1 MFLAAAVSC
10 GGGSKKQVK
19 GESGKSGK
27 AGCEL
32 CGEATGY
39 AQIFDGDQSLARDR
53 AIDDAM
59 NKLVGSKLGTF
70 VAGTSGVEDFALV
83 SSIVEAKTS
92 GMVRNWKVLKEGAQ
106 EGSFVI
112 TIYGE
117 VFPQAVNDTI
127 EATLKNY
134 GRPKFMVLIRETF
147 EGKQNMP
154 GFTVTE
160 LTMMEIMGN
169 SGFEC
174 VDAGLTQQ
182 LMRRDAAKM
191 QQAMAGQVKGAV
203 QDFLMDA
210 AGAEVVIVG
219 EVKTSDQS
227 GAIAAYS
234 KNMKSKQAIV
244 NIKAIDMYTGAILAT
259 TSANAPGVHIDG
271 DAASKTA
278 IQNCLKRIP
287 ARPTKTPASSS
298 PALHEPDNPEISPV
312 RHRQD
317 DQAPITGL
325 DFAELTKFR
334 NEVQNRVRGVKKV
347 YSRGQAGRAAKVEVE
362 FAGKTDDLA
371 QELNAKSQALG
382 FEIEIKETYPNKITI
397 AAKKL

>member
-1 MFLAAAVSC
+1 M
-10 GGGSKKQVK
+10 
-19 GESGKSGK
+19 
-27 AGCEL
+27 
-32 CGEATGY
+32 
-39 AQIFDGDQSLARDR
+39 
-53 AIDDAM
+53 
-59 NKLVGSKLGTF
+59 
-70 VAGTSGVEDFALV
+70 VEDFALV

-117 VFPQAVNDTI
+117 VYPQAVNDTI

-169 SGFEC
+169 AGFEF
-174 VDAGLTQQ
+174 VDAATTQQ

-203 QDFLMDA
+203 QDFLMDT

-271 DAASKTA
+271 DTASKAA
-278 IQNCLKRIP
+278 IQNCLKRVLG
-287 ARPTKTPASSS
+287 KTDEDTGKFQSGPFMNQITRKFLQSATGRMIM
-298 PALHEPDNPEISPV
+298 LT
-312 RHRQD
+312 
-317 DQAPITGL
+317 ITGL
-325 DFAELTKFR
+325 DFTELTKFR